1 MVYGFVGQS
10 GGYVWIESTQGQ
22 GTKVSML
29 FPRSLALVPEEPLVC
44 LPSVNRARG
53 QRVLLIDDELNLRAL
68 MREFLTERGFAICD
82 VQDANSALDRFR
94 HDGPFD
100 LVITDIGL
108 PGGFSGRQVAKA
120 IRMIVPSQKILFITG
135 YTDQPI
141 EAQLLD
147 QPGTALMLK
156 PFALEHLA
164 NQALHML
171 DG

>member
-1 MVYGFVGQS
+1 
-10 GGYVWIESTQGQ
+10 
-22 GTKVSML
+22 ML
-29 FPRSLALVPEEPLVC
+29 FPRSLAPVPEEPLVC
-44 LPSVNRARG
+44 LPSVNRAQG

-68 MREFLTERGFAICD
+68 MREFLIERGFAICD